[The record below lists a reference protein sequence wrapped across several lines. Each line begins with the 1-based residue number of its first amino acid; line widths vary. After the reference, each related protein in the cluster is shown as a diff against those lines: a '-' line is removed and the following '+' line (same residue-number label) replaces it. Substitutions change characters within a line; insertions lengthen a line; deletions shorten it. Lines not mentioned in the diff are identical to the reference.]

1 MDKARKVA
9 MISGASR
16 GIGQE
21 IAKELERR
29 GYALSLG
36 MRNPEAGTGAL
47 DIRGAHC
54 FAYEARDPDAARHWV
69 NATVEQFGRIDV
81 LVCSAGI
88 CKEVSLEG
96 GTEEL
101 LEETLDINLKA
112 PFRLAQAAL
121 PHLRK
126 PGDGRVIFLSS
137 LSGKRV
143 KNLNAGYQ
151 ISKHAL
157 IALNHAVRRAGWSD
171 GVRSTAIC
179 PGFVN
184 TDMATGIADLAPDAM
199 TQPGDVAK
207 IVANAIQMP
216 NTASVA
222 EILINC
228 RHEDLF

>member
-1 MDKARKVA
+1 MDNARKIA

-16 GIGQE
+16 GIGRE
-21 IAKELERR
+21 IAKELARR

-36 MRNPEAGTGAL
+36 MRDPGAATGTLG
-47 DIRGAHC
+47 IRGAHC
-54 FAYEARDPDAARHWV
+54 FPYEARDPEAARHWV
-69 NATVEQFGRIDV
+69 KATVEQFGRIDV

-88 CKEVSLEG
+88 CKEVSLEE

-112 PFRLAQAAL
+112 PFRLVQAAL
-121 PHLRK
+121 PYLRK
-126 PGDGRVIFLSS
+126 PGDGRVILLSS

-143 KNLNAGYQ
+143 RNLNAGYQ

-184 TDMATGIADLAPDAM
+184 TDMAAGIADLAPDAM
-199 TQPGDVAK
+199 TQPGDVAT
-207 IVANAIQMP
+207 IGANAIQML